1 MVVSLRARVSGV
13 KDTEVER
20 WDQRTWCN
28 FTIPRFQAEGNAGR
42 RRICHSG
49 HQMFQ
54 QAKFNMFVCISPNLI
69 VIVVHAARSIYLY
82 IYIHYMIWCYMCVFS
97 ACSSACF
104 PFLESWQD
112 LRRVFFQKR
121 QTRWDLVGDSASP
134 GPGDWAIRRGWG
146 SKTGWQNFVGSVSKL
161 KF

>member
-54 QAKFNMFVCISPNLI
+54 EAKFNMFVCISPNLI

-82 IYIHYMIWCYMCVFS
+82 IYIYIIWYAVICVVFRLLFS
-97 ACSSACF
+97 LF

-112 LRRVFFQKR
+112 LRRVFFQKW
-121 QTRWDLVGDSASP
+121 QTRWDLVGDPASP
-134 GPGDWAIRRGWG
+134 GDWTIRRGWG

>member
-54 QAKFNMFVCISPNLI
+54 EAKFNMFVCISPNLI

-82 IYIHYMIWCYMCVFS
+82 IYIHYMICCYMCVFPLALQPVPFS
-97 ACSSACF
+97 RIVTRSSTSLF
-104 PFLESWQD
+104 PKETDSMGSC
-112 LRRVFFQKR
+112 
-121 QTRWDLVGDSASP
+121 RWPSKP
-134 GPGDWAIRRGWG
+134 GPRWLSNSQRMG
-146 SKTGWQNFVGSVSKL
+146 
-161 KF
+161 

>member
-1 MVVSLRARVSGV
+1 MGPTHLMQFHDSPIPGRG
-13 KDTEVER
+13 
-20 WDQRTWCN
+20 QRRETSHLSFRPSDVPTSQVQHVCLH
-28 FTIPRFQAEGNAGR
+28 F
-42 RRICHSG
+42 
-49 HQMFQ
+49 
-54 QAKFNMFVCISPNLI
+54 AKFDCYCCSCRAQHISI
-69 VIVVHAARSIYLY
+69 Y

-112 LRRVFFQKR
+112 LQRVFFQKR
-121 QTRWDLVGDSASP
+121 QTRWDLVRGDSASP